1 MPQLN
6 LKFADIPIPESH
18 LWNQLDDEQQQI
30 LVEALGRLIEKAARI
45 QHAAEAN
52 NE

>member
-6 LKFADIPIPESH
+6 LKFAEIPLPETH
-18 LWNQLDDEQQQI
+18 IWNQLDDEQQQI
-30 LVEALGRLIEKAARI
+30 LVEALARLIEKAARI
-45 QHAAEAN
+45 HHAVEAN